1 MSEIYGILESSLNS
15 VRHSAKLFSQRV
27 ESIRMHFEKNAPPT
41 RRSTVRL
48 GFAAL
53 AAMVFSLL
61 VSVSTQTKVNATT
74 VLNTIKGYGTAGSL
88 SEFRDGGTIGNSPI
102 FDTLGNI
109 GIGTN
114 TPGAKLGVLGNIQ
127 ISGVGSGLIFP
138 DGSVV
143 HNRAELIGPQG
154 PQGLQGPQGPV
165 GPAGPTGPTGSQGP
179 AGANGVG
186 RAFGNGNSG
195 DVSLDNSFPT
205 VASVTVPAGSYLI
218 FGKTM
223 LINGDG
229 SDQNGICKLS
239 TGDQTEVHL
248 AGIRDAGDSES
259 VPVQDTV
266 VNVPDGT
273 TITMSCA
280 TYAGVA
286 RYTKLTVIAVDAIN

>member
-1 MSEIYGILESSLNS
+1 MTLSKETQKDQQPIERQFTARPARRKGATRTITAAIAAILVAFL
-15 VRHSAKLFSQRV
+15 
-27 ESIRMHFEKNAPPT
+27 
-41 RRSTVRL
+41 
-48 GFAAL
+48 L
-53 AAMVFSLL
+53 AAATQNPVTASI
-61 VSVSTQTKVNATT
+61 SVSPMKGNGTT
-74 VLNTIKGYGTAGSL
+74 GYVAKFID
-88 SEFRDGGTIGNSPI
+88 EFAVGNSGI
-102 FDTLGNI
+102 FESLGNI
-109 GIGTN
+109 GIGTI
-114 TPGAKLGVLGNIQ
+114 TPQAKLDVMGNLRIEG
-127 ISGVGSGLIFP
+127 IGSALVFP
-138 DGSVV
+138 DGSAV

-154 PQGLQGPQGPV
+154 PQGIQGPQGPV
-165 GPAGPTGPTGSQGP
+165 GPAGPTGPTGPQGP

-186 RAFGNGNSG
+186 RAYANGNDG

-286 RYTKLTVIAVDAIN
+286 RYTKLTVITVNAVN